1 MKTKIFLFFVIISV
15 LIIVITRENG
25 NVQSNEDSK
34 TTIVPIVQSNDWQ
47 KLSRVVGSVAI
58 IVPTPSKENAI
69 QLSPPPP
76 PIDPDFLALR
86 ENLQREIDN
95 SCCDVTVSVTDLQT
109 GKTIDVKGD
118 QPRLPGCTMNFFVL
132 LSVVMDLQ
140 SELYPESEVGNI
152 ISKTI
157 WSSNAVTARDLLIET
172 GGGDVYEG
180 LRKVNN
186 LLAFLGLK
194 TGPSPVIMDHPPA
207 YPHESLSGEQVDNS
221 ITANQVNYTL
231 AQLWGNLLSSQ
242 WRDYFLGKLTGVK
255 PGLNYLIPA
264 GVGEARVSH
273 KNGFFWDI
281 TGWVDNDIGIV
292 SFEKNGKQYAY
303 VLSLYMEKIPYK
315 YADIPIGQIISRL
328 VWEYFS
334 TKYQ

>member
-1 MKTKIFLFFVIISV
+1 
-15 LIIVITRENG
+15 
-25 NVQSNEDSK
+25 
-34 TTIVPIVQSNDWQ
+34 
-47 KLSRVVGSVAI
+47 
-58 IVPTPSKENAI
+58 
-69 QLSPPPP
+69 
-76 PIDPDFLALR
+76 
-86 ENLQREIDN
+86 
-95 SCCDVTVSVTDLQT
+95 
-109 GKTIDVKGD
+109 
-118 QPRLPGCTMNFFVL
+118 
-132 LSVVMDLQ
+132 MDLQ
-140 SELYPESEVGNI
+140 SELYPESEVGNT

-172 GGGDVYEG
+172 GGGDVCEG

-194 TGPSPVIMDHPPA
+194 IGPSPVIMDHPPA

-221 ITANQVNYTL
+221 ITANQVNYAL
-231 AQLWGNLLSSQ
+231 AQLWGNLLSYQ
-242 WRDYFLGKLTGVK
+242 WRDYFLEKLTGVK

-292 SFEKNGKQYAY
+292 SFERNGRQYAY

-315 YADIPIGQIISRL
+315 YADIPIGQIISHL

-334 TKYQ
+334 TKY